1 MNTNKTEPKKKGFVI
16 DTNRIYNPN
25 YEPPK
30 LEIALSIQG
39 ETIAPIGG
47 IVVYTGLPK
56 NGKTFFLAATI
67 ASYFIGE
74 LYTIKLTLPKDKPII
89 AYFDTETPLHSFYKN
104 IALIKKFAN
113 GKFTDTLFQA
123 FRLRDLEP
131 TNIVDIIK
139 NYIQNTPK
147 CGCIVID
154 GLLDLVIDENNPNE
168 AKAIDTLLKRIGNKY
183 GVTVLTVLH
192 TNRGGNDTN
201 GKLGSRMDKT
211 SDSTLLVRKVKEQ
224 DNVYELIGTLLRYA
238 KKSLEPLQILR
249 QDDTI
254 VQVEVEKPFSKRTFK
269 DWTITEHRV
278 IAAKVMFEKGNEY
291 REVIQQLRE
300 IEAVGET
307 YAKNIVKV
315 WIAEKIIIKKHDNKY
330 YYKPN

>member
-1 MNTNKTEPKKKGFVI
+1 MSINTNPKQKGFVI
-16 DTNRIYNPN
+16 DAERVYNPN
-25 YEPPK
+25 YTPPT
-30 LEIALSIQG
+30 LEVALSIQG
-39 ETIAPIGG
+39 ETIAPFGG

-74 LYTIKLTLPKDKPII
+74 LYTIKLRLPKNKPTI

-104 IALIKKFAN
+104 IELIKTFCKGTF
-113 GKFTDTLFQA
+113 KEDKFQA

-131 TNIVDIIK
+131 SKIIELIK
-139 NYIQNTPK
+139 SYIQHNK
-147 CGCIVID
+147 NCGCIVID
-154 GLLDLVIDENNPNE
+154 GLLDLVIDENSPNE
-168 AKAIDTLLKRIGNKY
+168 AKAIDTLLKRIGNQY

-192 TNRGGNDTN
+192 TNRGGADTN

-211 SDSTLLVRKVKEQ
+211 SDSTLLIKKVKEQ
-224 DNVYELIGTLLRYA
+224 ENVYELIGTLLRYA

-249 QDDTI
+249 QNDSI
-254 VQVEVEKPFSKRTFK
+254 VQVDVEKPFSKRTFK
-269 DWTITEHRV
+269 DWTVTEHRA
-278 IAAKVMFEKGNEY
+278 IAAKVMYEKGNEY
-291 REVIQQLRE
+291 KEVIQGLRE

-315 WIAEKIIIKKHDNKY
+315 WIAEKIIVKKENHKY